1 MEISKQKTL
10 NLFGTNVR
18 RLRSEANL
26 TQAKLAEKVE
36 IELRTLQKFEA
47 GGINI
52 PLFTLV
58 RLRRAL
64 NCSWDD
70 LLGKPK

>member
-1 MEISKQKTL
+1 VEISKQKTL